1 MIWKAE
7 EALQPTKRVMNP
19 WEIWLWPWIAASA
32 LTRGALETG
41 RGSME
46 ANDGDVALPRVGEP
60 EWSLPNH
67 VTIELDAMR
76 VRDFSVARSKQRST
90 LVVAPFALHDAR
102 IADLSSGHSLI
113 ETLRANGCSRLFLV
127 EWKSATAKTKLRS
140 IDSYLCDL
148 NVAVDDIGPPVDLIG
163 LCQGGWLSL
172 VYAARFAGKVRRLV
186 LAGAPIDLMAE
197 PSLPSAEAR
206 ITPEAVIDDMIR
218 AGDGL
223 VLGRTLLELWPR
235 EHDESAFVIDALQF
249 PGAPANEKDRR
260 TVETFLRWQRRTLD
274 LPGPYFLE
282 VFDWLF
288 RENRIAAGRFHAL
301 GRLVDLRELRC
312 PLFLLAGDRDSIATA
327 GQVLAAATL
336 TGVRPRD
343 VETAIAPCGHLA
355 LFVGR
360 DTLKNEW
367 PRIARWLAE
376 RPVHEGKSPGTT
388 RRSRVGRIPAH

>member
-1 MIWKAE
+1 M
-7 EALQPTKRVMNP
+7 
-19 WEIWLWPWIAASA
+19 
-32 LTRGALETG
+32 
-41 RGSME
+41 
-46 ANDGDVALPRVGEP
+46 
-60 EWSLPNH
+60 
-67 VTIELDAMR
+67 
-76 VRDFSVARSKQRST
+76 RDFSVARSKQRST

-127 EWKSATAKTKLRS
+127 EWKSATAKTKLRT

-163 LCQGGWLSL
+163 LC
-172 VYAARFAGKVRRLV
+172 
-186 LAGAPIDLMAE
+186 
-197 PSLPSAEAR
+197 
-206 ITPEAVIDDMIR
+206 
-218 AGDGL
+218 
-223 VLGRTLLELWPR
+223 LGRTLLELWPR

-327 GQVLAAATL
+327 GHVEKRMASYCAVAGRATRSR
-336 TGVRPRD
+336 GQ
-343 VETAIAPCGHLA
+343 
-355 LFVGR
+355 
-360 DTLKNEW
+360 
-367 PRIARWLAE
+367 IARNDETISGRSDPCPLEHGPRNWAPISRKRSCENKDLRDAPKTKQIGTICLDRCSTSSLVFGADRFCRLE
-376 RPVHEGKSPGTT
+376 PV
-388 RRSRVGRIPAH
+388 R

>member
-1 MIWKAE
+1 MDV
-7 EALQPTKRVMNP
+7 PSVSRRV
-19 WEIWLWPWIAASA
+19 EI
-32 LTRGALETG
+32 
-41 RGSME
+41 
-46 ANDGDVALPRVGEP
+46 
-60 EWSLPNH
+60 
-67 VTIELDAMR
+67 
-76 VRDFSVARSKQRST
+76 RD
-90 LVVAPFALHDAR
+90 
-102 IADLSSGHSLI
+102 
-113 ETLRANGCSRLFLV
+113 
-127 EWKSATAKTKLRS
+127 AKTKLRT

-274 LPGPYFLE
+274 LPGPIFWKSSTGSF
-282 VFDWLF
+282 V
-288 RENRIAAGRFHAL
+288 RTASPQAGSMR
-301 GRLVDLRELRC
+301 
-312 PLFLLAGDRDSIATA
+312 S
-327 GQVLAAATL
+327 
-336 TGVRPRD
+336 
-343 VETAIAPCGHLA
+343 AP
-355 LFVGR
+355 
-360 DTLKNEW
+360 
-367 PRIARWLAE
+367 
-376 RPVHEGKSPGTT
+376 
-388 RRSRVGRIPAH
+388 RRSA

>member
-1 MIWKAE
+1 
-7 EALQPTKRVMNP
+7 MNP

-46 ANDGDVALPRVGEP
+46 ANDGDAALPRVSEP
-60 EWSLPNH
+60 EWASPNH

-76 VRDFSVARSKQRST
+76 VRDFSVARGKRRST
-90 LVVAPFALHDAR
+90 LIVAPFALHDAR
-102 IADLSSGHSLI
+102 IADLSSGHILI

-127 EWKSATAKTKLRS
+127 EWKSATAKTKLRT

-186 LAGAPIDLMAE
+186 LAGTPIDLMAE

-206 ITPEAVIDDMIR
+206 MTPEAVIDDMIR

-223 VLGRTLLELWPR
+223 VLGRTLLDLWPR
-235 EHDESAFVIDALQF
+235 EDDESAFVIDALQF
-249 PGAPANEKDRR
+249 PGPPANEKDRR

-288 RENRIAAGRFHAL
+288 RENRIAAGRFRAL

-327 GQVLAAATL
+327 G
-336 TGVRPRD
+336 
-343 VETAIAPCGHLA
+343 
-355 LFVGR
+355 
-360 DTLKNEW
+360 
-367 PRIARWLAE
+367 
-376 RPVHEGKSPGTT
+376 GKSWRR
-388 RRSRVGRIPAH
+388 RRSRARGRAMSKRRLPLVAISLCSWVGTR

>member
-1 MIWKAE
+1 
-7 EALQPTKRVMNP
+7 MNP

-46 ANDGDVALPRVGEP
+46 ANDGDVALPRVSEP
-60 EWSLPNH
+60 EWASPNH
-67 VTIELDAMR
+67 VTSEFDAMR

-127 EWKSATAKTKLRS
+127 EWKSATAKTKLRT

>member
-1 MIWKAE
+1 
-7 EALQPTKRVMNP
+7 MNP

-32 LTRGALETG
+32 LTRRALETG
-41 RGSME
+41 HGSME
-46 ANDGDVALPRVGEP
+46 ANDSDAALPRVSEP
-60 EWSLPNH
+60 EWASPNH

-76 VRDFSVARSKQRST
+76 VRDFSVARSKGCSA
-90 LVVAPFALHDAR
+90 LIVAPFALHDAR

-127 EWKSATAKTKLRS
+127 EWKSATAKTKLRT
-140 IDSYLCDL
+140 IDSHLCDL

-197 PSLPSAEAR
+197 PSIPSAEAR
-206 ITPEAVIDDMIR
+206 MTPEAVIDDMIR

-223 VLGRTLLELWPR
+223 VLGRTLLDLWPR
-235 EHDESAFVIDALQF
+235 EDDESAFVIDALQF
-249 PGAPANEKDRR
+249 PGPPANEKDRK

-274 LPGPYFLE
+274 LPGPYYLE

-288 RENRIAAGRFHAL
+288 RENRIAAGRFRAL
-301 GRLVDLRELRC
+301 GRLIDLRELRC

-327 GQVLAAATL
+327 GQVLATATL
-336 TGVRPRD
+336 TSTQPRD

-367 PRIARWLAE
+367 PRIARWLSATCP
-376 RPVHEGKSPGTT
+376 RGQIAGALSHCP
-388 RRSRVGRIPAH
+388 RIGDIRADLPRLRAS

>member
-1 MIWKAE
+1 
-7 EALQPTKRVMNP
+7 
-19 WEIWLWPWIAASA
+19 
-32 LTRGALETG
+32 
-41 RGSME
+41 
-46 ANDGDVALPRVGEP
+46 
-60 EWSLPNH
+60 
-67 VTIELDAMR
+67 MR

-127 EWKSATAKTKLRS
+127 EWKSATAKTKLRT

-235 EHDESAFVIDALQF
+235 EHDEFAFVIDALQF

-288 RENRIAAGRFHAL
+288 RENRIAAGRF
-301 GRLVDLRELRC
+301 RC
-312 PLFLLAGDRDSIATA
+312 A
-327 GQVLAAATL
+327 
-336 TGVRPRD
+336 RP
-343 VETAIAPCGHLA
+343 P
-355 LFVGR
+355 
-360 DTLKNEW
+360 
-367 PRIARWLAE
+367 
-376 RPVHEGKSPGTT
+376 
-388 RRSRVGRIPAH
+388 RRSA